1 MKTHLTLNFENQVQV
16 QAGILKE
23 VVKWISVFVLP
34 LATVATV
41 TIPKGD
47 D

>member
-1 MKTHLTLNFENQVQV
+1 MQI
-16 QAGILKE
+16 GMLKD
-23 VVKWISVFVLP
+23 VGKWISVFVLP